1 MAGEGV
7 RGKPCSIFFPVIS
20 PDLKRVFFKIA
31 AGNGGD
37 DFMAKNASHR
47 QGLVCYDFE
56 KGACI
61 WQHGKWGHPGWTPD
75 SQHIFEMG
83 NVNFDIH
90 TGKYTKLKD
99 VPNLRGSHPSV
110 SPDGKL
116 MVTDGLTEPV
126 GGKPNEWG
134 ILVAD
139 MNGGK
144 WVVLHSF
151 EQNRGARSWRRNDP
165 HPVFSAD
172 GKRIYY
178 NTSDGQFTRLMV
190 AERPGGLPA
199 VADHWRA
206 FFAAE
211 PEADVEVTHDASEV
225 VVAVRTC
232 PAIRYLRE
240 HGREIVPCFCQH
252 CHFVSAAMGAGAG
265 IDVRISGGNGT
276 CTQRFAKAGC
286 FPEPQRLE
294 DIATAS

>member
-1 MAGEGV
+1 MPATD
-7 RGKPCSIFFPVIS
+7 S
-20 PDLKRVFFKIA
+20 PL
-31 AGNGGD
+31 
-37 DFMAKNASHR
+37 
-47 QGLVCYDFE
+47 
-56 KGACI
+56 
-61 WQHGKWGHPGWTPD
+61 P
-75 SQHIFEMG
+75 
-83 NVNFDIH
+83 
-90 TGKYTKLKD
+90 YTDTK
-99 VPNLRGSHPSV
+99 
-110 SPDGKL
+110 
-116 MVTDGLTEPV
+116 PV
-126 GGKPNEWG
+126 GAADFYAAVNATFRFIEKQSG
-134 ILVAD
+134 IAGLRRYWTELGTKYYAPVT
-139 MNGGK
+139 
-144 WVVLHSF
+144 
-151 EQNRGARSWRRNDP
+151 RRWR
-165 HPVFSAD
+165 
-172 GKRIYY
+172 
-178 NTSDGQFTRLMV
+178 
-190 AERPGGLPA
+190 EGGLPA